1 MNNENLPEHRV
12 KPGAAKS
19 FWDAVDRI
27 SGKGPRKK
35 VGSGLTAIGIVML
48 LVDLIADGG
57 LSLVLAL
64 PAGAGAAV
72 GLFMRFFPGRR
83 GTMPTEE
90 EVVATVKEAQELDIE
105 SLPAEKQTE
114 VAEAC
119 GLSIH
124 GLVQRVN
131 LVTESASELARKL
144 GSRIGAPFE
153 EMKKQVEKNGGDPR
167 CLSKKDR
174 IIWDIMQ
181 YAGALRI
188 KETVEE
194 PAA

>member
-1 MNNENLPEHRV
+1 MDEEKKAPEHRHIA
-12 KPGAAKS
+12 GAARS
-19 FWDAVDRI
+19 FWNAVDRI

-35 VGSGLTAIGIVML
+35 VGSGITAIGIIML
-48 LVDLIADGG
+48 LVDFINDGG
-57 LSLVLAL
+57 FSLVLAL
-64 PAGAGAAV
+64 PAGAGAVV
-72 GLFMRFFPGRR
+72 GLFLRFVPGKKDK
-83 GTMPTEE
+83 MPSEA

-105 SLPAEKQTE
+105 KLPPNVQAE

-119 GLSIH
+119 GLTIH
-124 GLVQRVN
+124 QLVQKVN
-131 LVTESASELARKL
+131 LVTASASALARKL

-153 EMKKQVEKNGGDPR
+153 EMKKQVKANEGDPR

-181 YAGALRI
+181 YAGALNI

-194 PAA
+194 PA

>member
-1 MNNENLPEHRV
+1 MTEEKKAPEHRRII
-12 KPGAAKS
+12 GAAKS
-19 FWDAVDRI
+19 FWDAIDRVT
-27 SGKGPRKK
+27 GKGARRKT
-35 VGSGLTAIGIVML
+35 GSGITAIGITML

-57 LSLVLAL
+57 FTLLLAL
-64 PAGAGAAV
+64 PAGAGAVV
-72 GLFMRFFPGRR
+72 GLFLRFHPGKKN
-83 GTMPTEE
+83 TMPSEE

-105 SLPAEKQTE
+105 SLPPEKQAE

-124 GLVQRVN
+124 GLVQKVN

-153 EMKKQVEKNGGDPR
+153 EMKRQVKNNGGDPR

-174 IIWDIMQ
+174 IIWDIMS

-194 PAA
+194 PA